1 LNEELTTVM
10 KRMMVEPGTKVRPA
24 SMETSWDD
32 TEDLKLNGQALKK
45 ENSKGILE
53 ESVKKLNSA
62 QELLWAGD
70 SYSLL
75 IILQGMDASGKDGII
90 EHVMS
95 GINPQFCH
103 VTCFK
108 APSSEELDHDFIWRC
123 YKALPERG
131 RIGIFNRSYY
141 EEVLVVKVHPEWLD
155 KQKLPPGEKGDAF
168 WNARYRSINEIE
180 HHLVQNG
187 ARVLKFFMNIS
198 KQEQKQQLMERID
211 TPEKRWKFNPADVD
225 ERASWEDYM
234 KAYADMLQNT
244 STAHAPW
251 YVVPADQKWLARA
264 LVAAVIAETIGSL
277 DLRYPE
283 MNDTQRK
290 KMEESRVKLLAEND

>member
-1 LNEELTTVM
+1 LDEELTKVM
-10 KRMMVEPGTKVRPA
+10 KRLMVGPGTKVRPA

-32 TEDLKLNGQALKK
+32 ADDLELNGQALKK

-53 ESVKKLNSA
+53 ESVKRLNSA
-62 QELLWAGD
+62 QGLLWAGD

-103 VTCFK
+103 VTSFK

-141 EEVLVVKVHPEWLD
+141 EEVLVVKVHPQWLD
-155 KQKLPPGEKGDAF
+155 KQRLPPGEKDDAF
-168 WNARYRSINEIE
+168 WNSRYRSINEIE
-180 HHLVQNG
+180 QHLVHNG
-187 ARVLKFFMNIS
+187 TKVLKFFMNIS
-198 KQEQKQQLMERID
+198 KQEQRQQLMERID
-211 TPEKRWKFNPADVD
+211 TPEKQWKFNPADVD
-225 ERASWEDYM
+225 ERASWDEYM

-244 STAHAPW
+244 STVHAPW

-283 MNDTQRK
+283 MNDAQRK
-290 KMEESRVKLLAEND
+290 KMEESKVKLLTEKD